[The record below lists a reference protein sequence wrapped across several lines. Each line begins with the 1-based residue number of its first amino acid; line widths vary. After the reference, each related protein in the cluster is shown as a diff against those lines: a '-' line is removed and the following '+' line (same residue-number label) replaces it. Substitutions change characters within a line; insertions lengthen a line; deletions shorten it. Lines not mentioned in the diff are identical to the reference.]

1 MEELL
6 ELKAL
11 LLKGD
16 IKGSL
21 AIVEDLEDMSKN
33 GIISTI
39 RSYAVILL
47 LHLIKQQAENR
58 TTRSWDVSIR
68 NSVREIQR
76 QNKRR
81 KAAGYYLSDEEL
93 TDTLNDAYLNA
104 LDAASLEVESGRY
117 QSEKLEAII
126 DKNKLISDAFLLIK
140 NVSPYSLG
148 EHPIYAI
155 SINT

>member
-81 KAAGYYLSDEEL
+81 KAGGYYLSNEEL
-93 TDTLNDAYLNA
+93 RDTLNDAYLNA
-104 LDAASLEVESGRY
+104 LDVASLEVEEGRY
-117 QSEKLEAII
+117 ESNEIEALL
-126 DKNKLISDAFLLIK
+126 DKNKIISDALLLITT
-140 NVSPYSLG
+140 VSP
-148 EHPIYAI
+148 
-155 SINT
+155 

>member
-33 GIISTI
+33 GTISTI

-76 QNKRR
+76 QNKRQ
-81 KAAGYYLSDEEL
+81 KVAGYYLSDEEL

-126 DKNKLISDAFLLIK
+126 DKNKLISAAFLLIK
-140 NVSPYSLG
+140 NVSP
-148 EHPIYAI
+148 
-155 SINT
+155 

>member
-21 AIVEDLEDMSKN
+21 AIVEELEDMSKN

-39 RSYAVILL
+39 RGYAVILL

-104 LDAASLEVESGRY
+104 LDAASLEVEAACY
-117 QSEKLEAII
+117 QSEQIEAII
-126 DKNKLISDAFLLIK
+126 DKNKLISTAFLLIK
-140 NVSPYSLG
+140 NVSP
-148 EHPIYAI
+148 
-155 SINT
+155 

>member
-47 LHLIKQQAENR
+47 LHLIKQQAEKR

-104 LDAASLEVESGRY
+104 LDAASLEVEAGRY
-117 QSEKLEAII
+117 QSEQIEAII

-140 NVSPYSLG
+140 TFSP
-148 EHPIYAI
+148 
-155 SINT
+155 

>member
-21 AIVEDLEDMSKN
+21 AIVEELEDMSKN

-104 LDAASLEVESGRY
+104 LDAASLEVEAGRY
-117 QSEKLEAII
+117 QSEQIEAII
-126 DKNKLISDAFLLIK
+126 DKNKLISTAFILIK
-140 NVSPYSLG
+140 NVSP
-148 EHPIYAI
+148 
-155 SINT
+155 

>member
-21 AIVEDLEDMSKN
+21 AIVEELEDMSKN

-47 LHLIKQQAENR
+47 LHLIKQQAEKR

-93 TDTLNDAYLNA
+93 TETLNDAYLNA

-117 QSEKLEAII
+117 QSEQIEAII

-140 NVSPYSLG
+140 TVSP
-148 EHPIYAI
+148 
-155 SINT
+155 

>member
-21 AIVEDLEDMSKN
+21 AILENLEDMSKN

-104 LDAASLEVESGRY
+104 LDAASLEVEAACY
-117 QSEKLEAII
+117 QSEQLEAII
-126 DKNKLISDAFLLIK
+126 DKNKLISTAFLLIK
-140 NVSPYSLG
+140 NVSP
-148 EHPIYAI
+148 
-155 SINT
+155 

>member
-21 AIVEDLEDMSKN
+21 AIVEELEDMSKN

-39 RSYAVILL
+39 RGYAVILL

-140 NVSPYSLG
+140 NVSP
-148 EHPIYAI
+148 
-155 SINT
+155 

>member
-33 GIISTI
+33 AIISTI

-58 TTRSWDVSIR
+58 TPRSWDVSIR

-81 KAAGYYLSDEEL
+81 KAAGYYLSDQEL

-117 QSEKLEAII
+117 QSEQIEAII
-126 DKNKLISDAFLLIK
+126 DKNKLISDAFLMIK
-140 NVSPYSLG
+140 NVSP
-148 EHPIYAI
+148 
-155 SINT
+155 

>member
-21 AIVEDLEDMSKN
+21 AIVEELEDMSKN

-39 RSYAVILL
+39 RGYAVILL

-104 LDAASLEVESGRY
+104 LDAASLEVEAACY
-117 QSEKLEAII
+117 QSEQIEAII

-140 NVSPYSLG
+140 TFSP
-148 EHPIYAI
+148 
-155 SINT
+155 

>member
-81 KAAGYYLSDEEL
+81 KAGGYYLSDQEL

-104 LDAASLEVESGRY
+104 LDAASLEVE
-117 QSEKLEAII
+117 A
-126 DKNKLISDAFLLIK
+126 ALL
-140 NVSPYSLG
+140 
-148 EHPIYAI
+148 
-155 SINT
+155 SIGATRSYN

>member
-21 AIVEDLEDMSKN
+21 AIVEDLEEMSKN
-33 GIISTI
+33 GIISAI

-76 QNKRR
+76 KNKRR
-81 KAAGYYLSDEEL
+81 KAGGYYLNDDELRE
-93 TDTLNDAYLNA
+93 TLEEAYVNA
-104 LDAASLEVESGRY
+104 LDQASLEVAEGRY
-117 QSEKLEAII
+117 DPEEIEAKINKDKII
-126 DKNKLISDAFLLIK
+126 NNAFLLIQS
-140 NVSPYSLG
+140 VSK
-148 EHPIYAI
+148 
-155 SINT
+155 

>member
-47 LHLIKQQAENR
+47 LHLIKQQVEKR

-93 TDTLNDAYLNA
+93 TDTLKDAYLNA
-104 LDAASLEVESGRY
+104 LDAASLEVEAGRY
-117 QSEKLEAII
+117 QSEQIEAII

-140 NVSPYSLG
+140 TFSP
-148 EHPIYAI
+148 
-155 SINT
+155 

>member
-21 AIVEDLEDMSKN
+21 AIVEELEDMSKN

-47 LHLIKQQAENR
+47 LHLIKQQAEKR

-104 LDAASLEVESGRY
+104 LDAASLEVEAACY
-117 QSEKLEAII
+117 QSEQIEALI
-126 DKNKLISDAFLLIK
+126 DRNKLISAAFLLIK
-140 NVSPYSLG
+140 TVSL
-148 EHPIYAI
+148 
-155 SINT
+155 

>member
-21 AIVEDLEDMSKN
+21 AIVEELEDMSKN

-39 RSYAVILL
+39 RGYAVILL

-93 TDTLNDAYLNA
+93 TETLNDAYLNA
-104 LDAASLEVESGRY
+104 LDAASLEVEAACY
-117 QSEKLEAII
+117 QSEQIEALI
-126 DKNKLISDAFLLIK
+126 DRNKLISAAFLLIK
-140 NVSPYSLG
+140 TVSL
-148 EHPIYAI
+148 
-155 SINT
+155 

>member
-6 ELKAL
+6 ALKAL

-76 QNKRR
+76 KNKRR
-81 KAAGYYLSDEEL
+81 KASGYYLNDEEL
-93 TDTLNDAYLNA
+93 RETLNDAYLNA
-104 LDAASLEVESGRY
+104 LDEASLEIDEGHY
-117 QSEKLEAII
+117 EPEEIELKINKQKILEYAFDLIQSIPTS
-126 DKNKLISDAFLLIK
+126 NS
-140 NVSPYSLG
+140 Y
-148 EHPIYAI
+148 
-155 SINT
+155 

>member
-21 AIVEDLEDMSKN
+21 AMVENLEDMSKN
-33 GIISTI
+33 GIISNI

-76 QNKRR
+76 QNNPR
-81 KAAGYYLSDEEL
+81 KAGGYYLSDEEL
-93 TDTLNDAYLNA
+93 RDTLNEAYLNA
-104 LDAASLEVESGRY
+104 LDASSLEVEEGRY
-117 QSEKLEAII
+117 ESNEVEAII
-126 DKNKLISDAFLLIK
+126 NKNKLISDAFLLIK
-140 NVSPYSLG
+140 TVSL
-148 EHPIYAI
+148 
-155 SINT
+155 

>member
-21 AIVEDLEDMSKN
+21 AIVEELEDMSKN

-93 TDTLNDAYLNA
+93 TETLNDAYLNA

-117 QSEKLEAII
+117 QSEQLEAII

-140 NVSPYSLG
+140 TFSP
-148 EHPIYAI
+148 
-155 SINT
+155 

>member
-33 GIISTI
+33 GTISTI

-76 QNKRR
+76 QNKRQ
-81 KAAGYYLSDEEL
+81 KVAGYYLSDQEL

-104 LDAASLEVESGRY
+104 LDAASLEVEAACY
-117 QSEKLEAII
+117 QSEQIEAII

-140 NVSPYSLG
+140 NVSP
-148 EHPIYAI
+148 
-155 SINT
+155 

>member
-6 ELKAL
+6 ELKAI

-140 NVSPYSLG
+140 NVSP
-148 EHPIYAI
+148 
-155 SINT
+155 

>member
-21 AIVEDLEDMSKN
+21 AILENLEDMSKN

-104 LDAASLEVESGRY
+104 LDAASLEVEAACY
-117 QSEKLEAII
+117 QSEQIEALI
-126 DKNKLISDAFLLIK
+126 DKNKLISAAFLLIK
-140 NVSPYSLG
+140 TVSP
-148 EHPIYAI
+148 
-155 SINT
+155 

>member
-21 AIVEDLEDMSKN
+21 AIVEELEDMSKN

-39 RSYAVILL
+39 RGYAVILL

-93 TDTLNDAYLNA
+93 TETLNDAYLNA
-104 LDAASLEVESGRY
+104 LDAASLEVELGRY
-117 QSEKLEAII
+117 QSEEIEAII

-140 NVSPYSLG
+140 TFSP
-148 EHPIYAI
+148 
-155 SINT
+155 

>member
-21 AIVEDLEDMSKN
+21 AIEEELEDMSKN

-76 QNKRR
+76 QNKRQ
-81 KAAGYYLSDEEL
+81 KVAGYYLTDQEL

-104 LDAASLEVESGRY
+104 LDAASLEVEAACY
-117 QSEKLEAII
+117 QSEQIEALI

-140 NVSPYSLG
+140 TFSP
-148 EHPIYAI
+148 
-155 SINT
+155 

>member
-21 AIVEDLEDMSKN
+21 AIVEELEDMSKN

-47 LHLIKQQAENR
+47 LHLIKQQAEKR

-81 KAAGYYLSDEEL
+81 NAAGYYLSDEEL
-93 TDTLNDAYLNA
+93 TETLNDAYLNA

-117 QSEKLEAII
+117 QSEQIEAII

-140 NVSPYSLG
+140 TVSP
-148 EHPIYAI
+148 
-155 SINT
+155 

>member
-58 TTRSWDVSIR
+58 TTRFWDVSIR

-93 TDTLNDAYLNA
+93 TETLNDAYLNA
-104 LDAASLEVESGRY
+104 LDAASLEVELGRY
-117 QSEKLEAII
+117 QSEEIEAII

-140 NVSPYSLG
+140 TVSP
-148 EHPIYAI
+148 
-155 SINT
+155 

>member
-39 RSYAVILL
+39 RCYAVILL

-76 QNKRR
+76 HNQRR
-81 KAAGYYLSDEEL
+81 KAAGYYLSDQEL

-104 LDAASLEVESGRY
+104 LDAASLEVETACY
-117 QSEKLEAII
+117 QSEQLEAII
-126 DKNKLISDAFLLIK
+126 DKNKLISTAFLLIK
-140 NVSPYSLG
+140 NVSP
-148 EHPIYAI
+148 
-155 SINT
+155 

>member
-21 AIVEDLEDMSKN
+21 AIVEELEDMSKN

-39 RSYAVILL
+39 RGYAVILL

-104 LDAASLEVESGRY
+104 LDAASLEVEAACY
-117 QSEKLEAII
+117 QSEQIEALI
-126 DKNKLISDAFLLIK
+126 DRNKLISAAFLLIK
-140 NVSPYSLG
+140 TVSL
-148 EHPIYAI
+148 
-155 SINT
+155 

>member
-104 LDAASLEVESGRY
+104 LDAASLEVEAACY
-117 QSEKLEAII
+117 QSEQIEAII
-126 DKNKLISDAFLLIK
+126 DKNKLISAAFLLIK
-140 NVSPYSLG
+140 TVSP
-148 EHPIYAI
+148 
-155 SINT
+155 

>member
-21 AIVEDLEDMSKN
+21 AIVEELEDMSKN

-47 LHLIKQQAENR
+47 LHLIKQQAEKR

-104 LDAASLEVESGRY
+104 LDAASLEVEAACY
-117 QSEKLEAII
+117 QSEQIEALI
-126 DKNKLISDAFLLIK
+126 DKNKLISAAFLLIK
-140 NVSPYSLG
+140 TVSP
-148 EHPIYAI
+148 
-155 SINT
+155 